1 MTDETRDQIKKDAS
15 EWADAMLQAEEDF
28 DTSSFELGCEH
39 QHPIAYEQG
48 KKDGWDEAIKSF
60 DLDEV
65 IKALREC
72 ASGCSDAVDMFES
85 ATDPNAISIK
95 NELQGYVTNGC
106 KVLRKLE
113 SLKKPNSP
121 V

>member
-1 MTDETRDQIKKDAS
+1 MTDETREKLKDIIKEKPLQTAILKTPEYDRGFEHGRKEGVRDA
-15 EWADAMLQAEEDF
+15 L
-28 DTSSFELGCEH
+28 
-39 QHPIAYEQG
+39 
-48 KKDGWDEAIKSF
+48 KSV

-72 ASGCSDAVDMFES
+72 ASGCGDAVDMFES

-95 NELQGYVTNGC
+95 AELQGYVINGR

-113 SLKKPNSP
+113 SLRNERA
-121 V
+121 